1 MMKYLVLL
9 LSFMVSGCFD
19 DPSELN
25 AFMAKVHEDTSN
37 QIEPMPAV
45 PKFNHFDYSAQSKR
59 SPFVAP
65 KPEAIQEK
73 LQQMTGCLSPDPRR
87 RKQPLEKY
95 SLADLSMRG
104 TLGELGVTWALV
116 QASDDSLHRVAVGG
130 YMGLFNGRITGVSQ
144 ESVTLIELIPDGAGC
159 WIERESVVSIVESEG

>member
-9 LSFMVSGCFD
+9 LSFLLSACFD
-19 DPSELN
+19 DPSELK
-25 AFMAKVHEDTSN
+25 AYMAKVQTETSN
-37 QIEPMPAV
+37 EIEPMPAV
-45 PKFNHFDYSAQSKR
+45 PQFNHFDYSAQSER

-104 TLGELGVTWALV
+104 TLGELGITWALV

-130 YMGLFNGRITGVSQ
+130 YMGLYHGRITRVGQ
-144 ESVTLIELIPDGAGC
+144 DGITLIELIPDGAGC
-159 WIERESVVSIVESEG
+159 WIERESVVSIVESGG